1 MITTACITLRLRNM
15 WKHTEVYDRAMSW
28 VRDYYEKYSLAVQQS
43 YGISYINGRIY
54 VHDVGFVCDED
65 KLIFMLT
72 FPELC

>member
-15 WKHTEVYDRAMSW
+15 WKHQESYDRAMSW
-28 VRDYYEKYSLAVQQS
+28 IRDYYEKYSLATQEA